1 MGTVVKL
8 TEKFLQGVKAA
19 KRRDLSV
26 TGRTG
31 LILRLTPDRGRTS
44 RVFRYRYFRDG
55 AARYV
60 TLGEYPALTLAD
72 AHELHAR
79 CVTVA
84 KNGGDPQAI
93 VTAYWAERAP
103 RPTASDSGGPT
114 VADVV
119 KEFLTVAE
127 RQRKRPEQA
136 RYLLESNVLPSLGAR
151 LVGELRKRDLIEVF
165 DKIVRRG
172 SPVLANRV
180 QQVLKQA
187 FQVAADRDLIESVPI
202 FPRALAGGDEQVRTR
217 VLSEAEIR
225 KIWCGLDDL
234 SNGEG
239 VTNDE
244 GETTRILRPLALA
257 LKLQLVTAQRRG
269 EIAAAKWSDI
279 ADRTWCI
286 PTSPKKKRAR
296 ENVPHFV
303 PLSPLAERLL
313 EELQMLAEGSVYWL
327 PSQRIPKGQRTPT
340 VATDR
345 ARSISKAA
353 REARRALKMADWRPH
368 DLRRTARTFM
378 AKIGVSETVAERVL
392 GHGPDD
398 PMVATYNQYPY
409 RAEMRDA
416 LERWA
421 TELERIVAAKDAKP

>member
-8 TEKFLQGVKAA
+8 TEKFLQGVKAE

-31 LILRLTPDRGRTS
+31 LILRVTPDRGRTS
-44 RVFRYRYFRDG
+44 RTFRYRYFREG
-55 AARYV
+55 SAKYV
-60 TLGEYPALTLAD
+60 TLGEYPALSVAD

-84 KNGGDPQAI
+84 KSGGDPQAI
-93 VTAYWAERAP
+93 VSAYWAERAP
-103 RPTASDSGGPT
+103 RSTAADGAGPT

-119 KEFLTVAE
+119 KEFLAVAE
-127 RQRKRPEQA
+127 RKRKRPEQA
-136 RYLLESNVLPSLGAR
+136 RYLLEANVLPSLGDRPVAQ
-151 LVGELRKRDLIEVF
+151 LRKRDIVEAL

-187 FQVAADRDLIESVPI
+187 FQVAADRDLIDSVPI
-202 FPRALAGGDEQVRTR
+202 FPRALAGGDEQTRTR
-217 VLSEAEIR
+217 VLTETEIR
-225 KIWCGLDDL
+225 ALWHGLDAL
-234 SNGEG
+234 SSDAGI
-239 VTNDE
+239 TKDD
-244 GETTRILRPLALA
+244 GETVRIPRSIALA

-269 EIAAAKWSDI
+269 EIAGARWDDI
-279 ADRTWCI
+279 ADSTWCI

-296 ENVPHFV
+296 ENVPHYV

-313 EELQMLAEGSVYWL
+313 EELRTLAAGSPYWL
-327 PSQRIPKGQRTPT
+327 PSQRTAK

-353 REARRALKMADWRPH
+353 REARSALKMADWRPH
-368 DLRRTARTFM
+368 DLRRTARTLM
-378 AKIGVSETVAERVL
+378 AKIGVSDTVAERVL

-409 RAEMRDA
+409 RVEMREA
-416 LERWA
+416 LDQWA
-421 TELERIVAAKDAKP
+421 TELERIISAKDPKR